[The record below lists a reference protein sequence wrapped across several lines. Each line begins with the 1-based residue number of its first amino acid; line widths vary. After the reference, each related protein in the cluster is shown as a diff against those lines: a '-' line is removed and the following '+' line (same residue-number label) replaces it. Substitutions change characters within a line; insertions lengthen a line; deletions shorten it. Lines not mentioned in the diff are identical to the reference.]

1 MKLNENM
8 LEQRFTDDYDYEL
21 GMDEAGRGPLFG
33 RLYVAGAILPK
44 GNDFHHEWMK
54 DSKRFHSKKKI
65 KEMSNYIKEHAIA
78 WSIQYVD
85 CDVIDN
91 INIRESVH
99 KGMHNVVKD
108 IFKTSTNIH
117 KENTFLLIDGN
128 HFKPYSY
135 YDEIQEELRIV
146 PHQTVEGGDNKYTH
160 IAAASILAK
169 VARDEYIKELCLEYP
184 QLNERYG
191 IEKNQ
196 GYGTKQHLEGIL
208 EHGITQWHR
217 KSYGRCKESYLN
229 AL

>member
-1 MKLNENM
+1 M
-8 LEQRFTDDYDYEL
+8 LDQSFNSDYDYEL

-78 WSIQYVD
+78 WSIQYVE
-85 CDVIDN
+85 CDVIDH

-108 IFKTSTNIH
+108 IFETSTNIH
-117 KENTFLLIDGN
+117 KENTLLLIDGN

-169 VARDEYIKELCLEYP
+169 VARDEYIKELCVEYP

-208 EHGITQWHR
+208 EHGISQWHR

>member
-1 MKLNENM
+1 M
-8 LEQRFTDDYDYEL
+8 LDQRFNSDYDYEL

-78 WSIQYVD
+78 WSIQYVE
-85 CDVIDN
+85 CDVIDH

-108 IFKTSTNIH
+108 IFETSTNIH

-135 YDEIQEELRIV
+135 YDETHEELRIV

-169 VARDEYIKELCLEYP
+169 VARDEYIKELCVEYP

-208 EHGITQWHR
+208 EHGISQWHR

>member
-1 MKLNENM
+1 M
-8 LEQRFTDDYDYEL
+8 LDQRFNSDYDYEL

-78 WSIQYVD
+78 WSIQYVE
-85 CDVIDN
+85 CDVIDH

-108 IFKTSTNIH
+108 IFETSTNIH
-117 KENTFLLIDGN
+117 KENTLLLIDGN

-169 VARDEYIKELCLEYP
+169 VARDEYIKELCVEYP

-196 GYGTKQHLEGIL
+196 
-208 EHGITQWHR
+208 
-217 KSYGRCKESYLN
+217 
-229 AL
+229 

>member
-1 MKLNENM
+1 M
-8 LEQRFTDDYDYEL
+8 LSQHFSNDYEYEI

-33 RLYVAGAILPK
+33 RLYVAGAVLPK

-54 DSKRFHSKKKI
+54 DSKKFHSKKKI
-65 KEMSNYIKEHAIA
+65 KEMSDYIKEHALA
-78 WSIQYVD
+78 WSIQYID
-85 CDVIDN
+85 CDVIDT

-108 IFKTSTNIH
+108 IYEKSEIINKTNSL
-117 KENTFLLIDGN
+117 LLIDGN

-135 YDEIQEELRIV
+135 FNEETETLTIV
-146 PHQTVEGGDNKYTH
+146 PHQTIEGGDNKYTH

-169 VARDEYIKELCLEYP
+169 VARDEYIKELCQIYP

-191 IEKNQ
+191 IERNQ

-217 KSYGRCKESYLN
+217 KTYGRCKEAQLN

>member
-1 MKLNENM
+1 M
-8 LEQRFTDDYDYEL
+8 LDQRFNSDYDYEL

-78 WSIQYVD
+78 WSIQYVE
-85 CDVIDN
+85 CDVIDH

-108 IFKTSTNIH
+108 IFETSTNIH
-117 KENTFLLIDGN
+117 KENTLLLIDGN

-169 VARDEYIKELCLEYP
+169 VARDEYIKELCVEYP

-208 EHGITQWHR
+208 EHGISQWHR